1 MELAE
6 LLRLGRRTEHFFFV
20 NKVISYVRFKTSQFS
35 TRTKSFIDV
44 LLYETGWSV
53 DVNIDVQCYLIITT
67 CDLKKNALLKSVS
80 IFSMET
86 IHIICS

>member
-35 TRTKSFIDV
+35 TRTKSCIDV

-53 DVNIDVQCYLIITT
+53 DVKIAVQCFLIITT
-67 CDLKKNALLKSVS
+67 RGLKKNALLKCLS
-80 IFSMET
+80 IFSVET
-86 IHIICS
+86 MHIICS

>member
-35 TRTKSFIDV
+35 TPTNSFIDV

-53 DVNIDVQCYLIITT
+53 DVNIAVQCFLIIRD
-67 CDLKKNALLKSVS
+67 CGLKKNALLKCLS
-80 IFSMET
+80 ILSMET